1 MHQKVS
7 DYKGDLEQ

>member
-7 DYKGDLEQ
+7 D

>member
-7 DYKGDLEQ
+7 SSGFE

>member
-7 DYKGDLEQ
+7 